1 MRSTHSPPSR
11 RDRPRWRVG
20 VLDSD
25 SRSRAE
31 VSRVIESRGATVVLD
46 SPLRPDSVALLRRM
60 EPDAV
65 VLAAEDALR
74 SDAVLAS
81 LLPPDPPAPV
91 VLVSDPDTAR
101 SLEPGRIAG
110 VMGVLL
116 KPLRPE
122 ELRPTLEIA
131 IARFRELRR
140 LRRVLADRPVV
151 EEAKARLMM
160 RDGLSEPAAFGWLR
174 RRAMEQR
181 MRMGE
186 VARAVLG
193 HDGGPGSARGGA
205 GHGTP

>member
-1 MRSTHSPPSR
+1 M
-11 RDRPRWRVG
+11 
-20 VLDSD
+20 
-25 SRSRAE
+25 
-31 VSRVIESRGATVVLD
+31 LD
-46 SPLRPDSVALLRRM
+46 SPPRPDSVALLRRM

-81 LLPPDPPAPV
+81 LLPADPPAPV

-151 EEAKARLMM
+151 EEAKARLMT

-193 HDGGPGSARGGA
+193 RDPGPGSERRGARRG
-205 GHGTP
+205 PP